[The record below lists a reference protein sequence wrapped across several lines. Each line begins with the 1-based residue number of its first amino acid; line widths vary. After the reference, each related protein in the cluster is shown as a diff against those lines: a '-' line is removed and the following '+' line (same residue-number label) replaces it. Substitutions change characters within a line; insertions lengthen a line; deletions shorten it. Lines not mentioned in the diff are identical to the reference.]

1 MKQILFNTD
10 MVRAILD
17 DRKTETRRAI
27 KPQPDKEHIYPLGFC
42 ICGEKKNIGRFRF
55 GTEKH
60 GGNIFYAQPP
70 CGIGDILYVRETW
83 AQPAKHTYW
92 YKADCK
98 VQNILWRP
106 SIHMPQEAARI
117 FLQVTDVRV
126 EKLQKI
132 TIQDAIKEGIRAFGC
147 DPCLEINGRCI
158 PQNPSSSSCGI
169 DEIVEEKF
177 IELWDSTIPKKKMAQ
192 YGWDANPWVWTVE
205 FKRIEKPMEE
215 QET

>member
-83 AQPAKHTYW
+83 AQPAKHTY
-92 YKADCK
+92 
-98 VQNILWRP
+98 
-106 SIHMPQEAARI
+106 
-117 FLQVTDVRV
+117 
-126 EKLQKI
+126 
-132 TIQDAIKEGIRAFGC
+132 
-147 DPCLEINGRCI
+147 
-158 PQNPSSSSCGI
+158 
-169 DEIVEEKF
+169 
-177 IELWDSTIPKKKMAQ
+177 
-192 YGWDANPWVWTVE
+192 
-205 FKRIEKPMEE
+205 
-215 QET
+215 